1 MAITKFEVRFPVK
14 DEFNQNELSSNKSL
28 SDIPYLNLE
37 DKIAHLNIQFLLL
50 FSCKAFQEFFIEN
63 SDKSNVLSSKILNTF
78 VESLNKY
85 ASKST
90 ALPLNEIG
98 FDNLLQ
104 ELLCTNF
111 FRIISHHLL
120 CDEFPEMN
128 TIENPESIIGIIS
141 GFALA
146 NKDLVRVNLSNLIGK
161 VSSKLI
167 EGFFGIITTNPSLE
181 KGINILCKNAKIKG
195 DLTLNLLKM
204 ISNYKNEGV
213 YTSCLEICK

>member
-1 MAITKFEVRFPVK
+1 
-14 DEFNQNELSSNKSL
+14 
-28 SDIPYLNLE
+28 
-37 DKIAHLNIQFLLL
+37 
-50 FSCKAFQEFFIEN
+50 
-63 SDKSNVLSSKILNTF
+63 
-78 VESLNKY
+78 
-85 ASKST
+85 
-90 ALPLNEIG
+90 
-98 FDNLLQ
+98 
-104 ELLCTNF
+104 
-111 FRIISHHLL
+111 
-120 CDEFPEMN
+120 MN

-167 EGFFGIITTNPSLE
+167 EGFFFGIITTNPSLE